1 MLARTSSHA
10 LSGKCSHAPAASLFK
25 APPRSGTRA
34 LGQSAHTHPARGL
47 PGGLALKQPSQVDLQ
62 RVSGLKQP
70 SHAPCARAARRRG
83 GEAHRHASLFK
94 APLPALRSVAR
105 GLRQSAHT
113 HSARVAAAG
122 TAARFRAALLRLVAP
137 CCALLRLVAPCCAT
151 VLPNFC
157 DKRRPITAPYCGL
170 LLLIA
175 PGANIPASGGAGV
188 ATTAAAGSVR
198 PIALLIA
205 SGRLRNKPQ

>member
-1 MLARTSSHA
+1 MSARAERSHALRTRAAQVLARTSSHA

-137 CCALLRLVAPCCAT
+137 CCALLRLVAQQSCPT
-151 VLPNFC
+151 FVTS
-157 DKRRPITAPYCGL
+157 DGRL
-170 LLLIA
+170 LRLIA
-175 PGANIPASGGAGV
+175 AYCC
-188 ATTAAAGSVR
+188 
-198 PIALLIA
+198 L
-205 SGRLRNKPQ
+205 